1 MVLGLASTT
10 PLLLLTGLIAG
21 IRHGIDWDHLAA
33 ISDITSTQN
42 KIGKGI
48 FMSFLYGLG
57 HACVVAAI
65 ALGLLLLSFA
75 LPQGV
80 DRIMESVVGVTL
92 IILGIYVFYSLR
104 KQKGRDF
111 RILPRWAL
119 IANVVLNSYS
129 WLKAKLT
136 HTHRKHHQVLKNG
149 YGNRASY
156 LIGMVHGIGAETP
169 TQMLLFAMALSAGV
183 TASKEFGAIII
194 LAYSLGLVVTNTLMG
209 ALGAYGYIKSS
220 DSKRLYRSAAF
231 LTASF
236 SMIIGILFLIGGTP
250 YLPNLGALIGG

>member
-80 DRIMESVVGVTL
+80 DRIMESGRRHANYPWDLCFLFTA
-92 IILGIYVFYSLR
+92 
-104 KQKGRDF
+104 QAKGSGFQD
-111 RILPRWAL
+111 
-119 IANVVLNSYS
+119 SS
-129 WLKAKLT
+129 
-136 HTHRKHHQVLKNG
+136 
-149 YGNRASY
+149 
-156 LIGMVHGIGAETP
+156 
-169 TQMLLFAMALSAGV
+169 QM
-183 TASKEFGAIII
+183 
-194 LAYSLGLVVTNTLMG
+194 
-209 ALGAYGYIKSS
+209 
-220 DSKRLYRSAAF
+220 
-231 LTASF
+231 
-236 SMIIGILFLIGGTP
+236 GTD
-250 YLPNLGALIGG
+250 G

>member
-92 IILGIYVFYSLR
+92 IILGIYVFYSLH
-104 KQKGRDF
+104 KQKGADF

-119 IANVVLNSYS
+119 MANVVLNSYS

-136 HTHRKHHQVLKNG
+136 NTHRKHHQVLKNG

-169 TQMLLFAMALSAGV
+169 TQMMLFALAISAGV
-183 TASKEFGAIII
+183 KASKEFGAIII
-194 LAYSLGLVVTNTLMG
+194 LAYSLGLVATNTLMG

-220 DSKRLYRSAAF
+220 DSQRLYRSAAF
-231 LTASF
+231 VTASF